1 MNMLRTVLFKYSLIK
16 LLALFLISSF
26 LSGCATTYLDGKIT
40 TSVDSSFNPTT
51 NMRVVVAPQDFD
63 SIYYLPTLKEALEV
77 RGFRNITV
85 SRSNNVPLNSFDLK
99 VVLKVGRQ
107 LTETTKV
114 VDDYGIVGTKVTPGD
129 FKCKTTNNEL
139 LGRRT
144 RCRSGETKTENIYG
158 STGTKEVTDTTLDRS
173 ISLTFITGSNNQT
186 VLTAIG
192 SSQESDYKCSNLGIF
207 TFLIIH
213 TTKYLSFNTPIN
225 SDYLIEIP
233 EGYSCETVDD
243 YDRSLRGGISTSQ
256 VTSNTKTNE
265 PQTKTDGSRLP
276 GYVGEWKYAQRH
288 GQGTLTY
295 DSGTKYVGEWKKHWQ
310 HGQGTMTF
318 VDGRMYVGQW
328 KDGKMS
334 GQGTLVFAD
343 DTKYVGEWEDNNHNG
358 HGTKT
363 FSNGRMYVGQF
374 KDGGVN
380 GQGTFTDPNG
390 GKYVGEWKDGKYDG
404 QGTLTYKDG
413 REFVGQFKD
422 GVWIK

>member
-16 LLALFLISSF
+16 LLTLFLISSF

-51 NMRVVVAPQDFD
+51 NMRVVVVPQDFD
-63 SIYYLPTLKEALEV
+63 SVYYLPTLKEALEV

-265 PQTKTDGSRLP
+265 PQTKTDGSYLP
-276 GYVGEWKYAQRH
+276 GYVGERKDGKYD

-295 DSGTKYVGEWKKHWQ
+295 DNGTKYVGEWKKHRQ

-334 GQGTLVFAD
+334 GQGTLVFVD

-374 KDGGVN
+374 KDGGFN

-413 REFVGQFKD
+413 QEFVGQFKD